1 MFRFNQFAG
10 SNALSV
16 VFTRPCVYNVR
27 IDDFEFFLSA
37 AGILQAFL
45 LSLRTADSKYP
56 DQFRTNQFSWYFFP
70 FFPLV

>member
-1 MFRFNQFAG
+1 MFRFRQFAG
-10 SNALSV
+10 SIALSV
-16 VFTRPCVYNVR
+16 VYTRPAFTMCGLMTSS
-27 IDDFEFFLSA
+27 FFLSA

-45 LSLRTADSKYP
+45 LSLRTGDSKYP